1 MFAAAVQKLPEG
13 TLTRDEIRAIIDA
26 EYLTIPVTGA
36 GVTQSDARPGVGA
49 ENDEQPQA
57 SRPEGS
63 RSAGASAAADS
74 ALAIEAAALLAECRG
89 FLHQVIDLTS
99 EQQFQIAI
107 DEARA
112 TASSIQPEKWI
123 LQLLELARRFHQE
136 LMTVGEYEQ

>member
-1 MFAAAVQKLPEG
+1 
-13 TLTRDEIRAIIDA
+13 
-26 EYLTIPVTGA
+26 
-36 GVTQSDARPGVGA
+36 
-49 ENDEQPQA
+49 
-57 SRPEGS
+57 
-63 RSAGASAAADS
+63 
-74 ALAIEAAALLAECRG
+74 LAECRG